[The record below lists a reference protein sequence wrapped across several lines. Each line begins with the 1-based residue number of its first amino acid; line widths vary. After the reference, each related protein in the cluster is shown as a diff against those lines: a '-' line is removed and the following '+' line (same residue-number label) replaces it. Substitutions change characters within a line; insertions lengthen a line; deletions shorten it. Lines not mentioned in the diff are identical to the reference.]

1 MTQPD
6 ILMLLD
12 DMTDTQRAIVLLLA
26 KKIQEKETRAKQLGV
41 EESHQRLY
49 CLTTKDQ
56 RELLPDMPIAEAT
69 ETIWWELS
77 GLMKFSLHRSKK
89 ATGCCDRWII
99 KYQKYQTNAIYIMI
113 DRGTVTPGQK
123 YKIRKEEKHERNQQ
137 SRNYHHQI
145 PKYD

>member
-56 RELLPDMPIAEAT
+56 MEILPDMPIAEAT

-89 ATGCCDRWII
+89 ATGCCDRWIT

-113 DRGTVTPGQK
+113 DRGMLDI
-123 YKIRKEEKHERNQQ
+123 YRKL
-137 SRNYHHQI
+137 SA
-145 PKYD
+145 

>member
-89 ATGCCDRWII
+89 ATGCCDRWIT
-99 KYQKYQTNAIYIMI
+99 KYQK
-113 DRGTVTPGQK
+113 
-123 YKIRKEEKHERNQQ
+123 
-137 SRNYHHQI
+137 
-145 PKYD
+145 